1 MMAKKR
7 RRRRTS
13 AKFKFSVE
21 ITGIIFILIGVIGLF
36 DFGPI
41 GHFFKN
47 IGIFLNGNHYYI
59 FMILISILGIYML
72 FKRNVPNFFNRRLQC
87 VHWLL

>member
-1 MMAKKR
+1 MAKKR

-47 IGIFLNGNHYYI
+47 IGIFLNGNYFYI
-59 FMILISILGIYML
+59 FMILLSLLGIFMF
-72 FKRNVPNFFNRRLQC
+72 FKRNIMS
-87 VHWLL
+87 

>member
-1 MMAKKR
+1 MAKKR

-47 IGIFLNGNHYYI
+47 WYI
-59 FMILISILGIYML
+59 L
-72 FKRNVPNFFNRRLQC
+72 K
-87 VHWLL
+87 W